1 MRIKGDGEQRGVA
14 AVTALLIV
22 AVAASAASLM
32 LVQQSAMLGQTS
44 LVASRAQAELYG
56 RAGLDWARGVLAD
69 DAKRAADFDAL
80 NEAWAQPMVGLPV
93 DRAIVSG
100 AIVDEQGKFNLNNLL
115 KDGKSSGEDMATF
128 KRLLESLGL
137 SADLRDA
144 VLDWIDKDSDLYGSG
159 GAENPY
165 YLALGAPYR
174 AADQP
179 MIQVEELY
187 RIRGFDAKTVAKL
200 RPYVTALPSLQGH
213 TTVNANT
220 ASATVLAA
228 LLPEL
233 APADIANLIKAREE
247 KPFRSKDDITR
258 AAKNINPAAL
268 GALDVKSSFFSVRV
282 RVAQDDVQIGTEALV
297 QRDPAAG
304 VAVVWRRPLY

>member
-1 MRIKGDGEQRGVA
+1 LAPSLAARRFIALDGFDQQAHPCAIRERG
-14 AVTALLIV
+14 LLIRLED
-22 AVAASAASLM
+22 AVFECRC
-32 LVQQSAMLGQTS
+32 Q
-44 LVASRAQAELYG
+44 
-56 RAGLDWARGVLAD
+56 
-69 DAKRAADFDAL
+69 
-80 NEAWAQPMVGLPV
+80 
-93 DRAIVSG
+93 
-100 AIVDEQGKFNLNNLL
+100 NLNHIR
-115 KDGKSSGEDMATF
+115 DV
-128 KRLLESLGL
+128 L
-137 SADLRDA
+137 SCS
-144 VLDWIDKDSDLYGSG
+144 DS
-159 GAENPY
+159 
-165 YLALGAPYR
+165 
-174 AADQP
+174 Q
-179 MIQVEELY
+179 IILY

-200 RPYVTALPSLQGH
+200 RPYITALPSLQGH

>member
-100 AIVDEQGKFNLNNLL
+100 AIVDEQGKFNLNNL
-115 KDGKSSGEDMATF
+115 KAPSGQDLRIFRT
-128 KRLLESLGL
+128 LLNSLGL
-137 SADLRDA
+137 PAEELLQA
-144 VLDWIDKDSDLYGSG
+144 VQGWVGPE
-159 GAENPY
+159 GAESAY
-165 YLALGAPYR
+165 YLSLPGLIGR
-174 AADQP
+174 
-179 MIQVEELY
+179 
-187 RIRGFDAKTVAKL
+187 R
-200 RPYVTALPSLQGH
+200 TANSPRWMSSI
-213 TTVNANT
+213 
-220 ASATVLAA
+220 ASAAST
-228 LLPEL
+228 P
-233 APADIANLIKAREE
+233 PRW
-247 KPFRSKDDITR
+247 RSCV
-258 AAKNINPAAL
+258 P
-268 GALDVKSSFFSVRV
+268 S
-282 RVAQDDVQIGTEALV
+282 
-297 QRDPAAG
+297 
-304 VAVVWRRPLY
+304 